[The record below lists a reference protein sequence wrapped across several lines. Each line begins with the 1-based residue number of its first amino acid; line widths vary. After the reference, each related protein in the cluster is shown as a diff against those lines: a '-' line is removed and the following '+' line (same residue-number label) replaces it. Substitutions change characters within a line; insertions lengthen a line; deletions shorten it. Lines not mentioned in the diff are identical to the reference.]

1 MSVVGSRSHR
11 EAEVERYRNSV
22 KKTHVVW
29 IIYVNLDV
37 KSGSDPKENGD
48 DHLSSMTIMA
58 IQAEPGRSYL
68 YLHPVG
74 VICCSLTLKN
84 VPEENSLGLFVHIH
98 DSVLAL
104 TVILPVQRTHHD
116 EAGGKGLRSSPRGS
130 FLPPEKLLSLVLSG
144 AAINLYYNLS
154 NIMAILEQKVVAQRK
169 KKASTSK
176 AKLCLSSGFFLRFSS
191 CPQRTTGFNF

>member
-1 MSVVGSRSHR
+1 MSVVGSQSHR

-22 KKTHVVW
+22 KKTHVFW
-29 IIYVNLDV
+29 IIYVNLDH

-48 DHLSSMTIMA
+48 DHVSSMTITA

-74 VICCSLTLKN
+74 AICCSLTLKN
-84 VPEENSLGLFVHIH
+84 VPEENPLGLFVHIH

-116 EAGGKGLRSSPRGS
+116 EAGGKGLLSSPRGS
-130 FLPPEKLLSLVLSG
+130 FLPPEKLLSLVLHG
-144 AAINLYYNLS
+144 AAINLYFNLS
-154 NIMAILEQKVVAQRK
+154 NILAILEQKVVAQRK
-169 KKASTSK
+169 KSHPLQKQN
-176 AKLCLSSGFFLRFSS
+176 CLSSGFFLRFSS